1 MSKVRALRV
10 TAPHTSR
17 GFGPAVPL
25 RRYPSSKDP
34 SPQPAPAPNAA
45 RCARDPPACT
55 DSSAL
60 PPTRNNRCVRAPT
73 PNGRA
78 AASSVCSAPGL
89 RRDEPHCVHTADR
102 ETRHKSAAL
111 ASAAKPGPGAMRMQ
125 GPGGDRTGGDAK
137 ALSLPPPPSPPERDG
152 PQRVQ
157 AEDQEPRLNSPA
169 PALATSLEPSAA
181 RGEGPRGGRTGG
193 DAALQAHSP
202 SPAGERP
209 ARIRDGRATRKTRS
223 ERVNRSSPPSCRS
236 ATRTKLWEMK
246 RRRRGLRNPTT
257 LMARAPGRNPPRNPR
272 DLLAP
277 AGRCRR
283 VTSRTR
289 GGSRWN
295 RRRGKRRRP

>member
-137 ALSLPPPPSPPERDG
+137 ALSLPPPPPPPRAGRTPARAGRGPGAPPQLTRTRSCNQPGAER
-152 PQRVQ
+152 
-157 AEDQEPRLNSPA
+157 S
-169 PALATSLEPSAA
+169 A
-181 RGEGPRGGRTGG
+181 RGG
-193 DAALQAHSP
+193 
-202 SPAGERP
+202 
-209 ARIRDGRATRKTRS
+209 ATRGAHEGR
-223 ERVNRSSPPSCRS
+223 RSSSGPS
-236 ATRTKLWEMK
+236 TFP
-246 RRRRGLRNPTT
+246 RRR
-257 LMARAPGRNPPRNPR
+257 APRTETRWTR
-272 DLLAP
+272 DAKD
-277 AGRCRR
+277 AQ
-283 VTSRTR
+283 
-289 GGSRWN
+289 
-295 RRRGKRRRP
+295 

>member
-1 MSKVRALRV
+1 M
-10 TAPHTSR
+10 
-17 GFGPAVPL
+17 PL

-137 ALSLPPPPSPPERDG
+137 ALSLPPPLPPPSGTDPSACR
-152 PQRVQ
+152 
-157 AEDQEPRLNSPA
+157 PRTRNPA
-169 PALATSLEPSAA
+169 PTHPHPLLQPAWSRAQREGRGHEGGA
-181 RGEGPRGGRTGG
+181 RGATQLLRPIHLPLPASAPHGYAM
-193 DAALQAHSP
+193 DARR
-202 SPAGERP
+202 ER
-209 ARIRDGRATRKTRS
+209 RA
-223 ERVNRSSPPSCRS
+223 VNASTAPPPPSCRS

-272 DLLAP
+272 DLLAL